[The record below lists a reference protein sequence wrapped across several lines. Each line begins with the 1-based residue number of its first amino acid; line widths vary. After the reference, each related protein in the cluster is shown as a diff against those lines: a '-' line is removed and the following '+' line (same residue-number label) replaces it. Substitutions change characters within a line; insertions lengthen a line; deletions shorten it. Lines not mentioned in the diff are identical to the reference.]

1 MYTGLQNTLGREI
14 NMFKFRFLFKIQ
26 LYLLIIA
33 VFLSP
38 YFTPPIFLRSGSF
51 IIGEGGI
58 VRLDQLLMPIL
69 LMSLIMVMIWKRRQ
83 IKTVISTGPILYLFM
98 FIIINLGVFYGV
110 FFRGY
115 AFRIGDLYDGVL
127 WLCYSLLVMTLP
139 LALTLEEAEKALSAL
154 LIAGIVA
161 SLIAVTQSPF
171 YSPEIFVD
179 FYTNVLSQFY
189 PTQERAVA
197 PSRNPNVLGQML
209 IAPLFILMGLLVISL
224 RQKNIQKAIYVI
236 LFVFVVSFAIFSTG
250 SRSTMVSI
258 FPGIFAMVVFLLTT
272 SDINTEGYQKTSR
285 QFILLL
291 LILSSA
297 MFLFLLT
304 GPGFGR
310 FEDLTRENLLGARAE
325 SWPAAIQLIKEGL
338 IIGHGTS
345 GEGLVHYQEQ
355 YGFIDSGILQI
366 LFRHGFTGFI
376 TMTLIIFWS
385 MRVAVSTLQETAIM
399 QKYPFLWSGSLA
411 LTGLCVSMISMWPI
425 RRLEIGNASQFFMIF
440 VLLTIF
446 VYVSKFRHTRQD
458 GN

>member
-14 NMFKFRFLFKIQ
+14 NMSKFRFLFKIQ